1 MRILFSTTVFVLLS
15 SFTFAQKSP
24 VKFGKISAEDFSKKI
39 YSIDSNAN
47 AVVIADIGSSEI
59 LGNSKGSFSVE
70 FKRYRR
76 VHILN
81 KNGYD
86 QADVRIYIYKNGSVE
101 EDLSSLKAVT
111 YNLENGK
118 ITETK
123 LDKNNI
129 FRDQLDKN
137 RAIKKFTFPNIK
149 EGSIVEF
156 EYTVNSDFLFNLQP
170 WAFQGDVP
178 VLWSEYNLRLPEFF
192 GYVFLT
198 QGYFQLA
205 AEKKENRTRFTVRD
219 TRTAQATESV
229 SFDANVTDYR
239 WVLKNVPALKEE
251 SFTSTLN
258 NHISKIEFQLSD
270 QRPPLEY
277 YNYMGTWEKLASDLL
292 KDEDFGLA
300 LDKNNGWLSDVVNP
314 LVAGAKNDK
323 EKAKKIYEYV
333 RDNLTCTDHD
343 GKYLTQTLKNILKT
357 RNGNVAD
364 INLLLIAMLKYANL
378 QADPVIL
385 STRSNGYA
393 SSLYPVKSRFNYV
406 ICKFTAGNDEYF
418 LDATHPRLGFGKL
431 TPDCYNGSCR
441 IIDETATQ
449 LELKADDLAEKKVT
463 MVIINSDE
471 KGQLTGRVQQ
481 YPGYFESYNIRDK
494 VKEKG
499 KDAFFKEIKK
509 SYGEDIEFTTER
521 IDSLDKLEMP
531 VGLDYQFKINK
542 DKEDILYVNPMFE
555 EAWKENPFKSTE
567 RFYPVEM
574 PYTMDETYVM
584 TMLIP
589 DGYVVDE
596 LPKSTMVKLNEND
609 DGVFEYRMTESNGT
623 ISFRSRIQL
632 KRAFYLPDEYEILR
646 EFFNLVVKKQS
657 EQIVLKKKK

>member
-1 MRILFSTTVFVLLS
+1 MRVLLS
-15 SFTFAQKSP
+15 TAIFVLIASLTFAQKSP
-24 VKFGKISAEDFSKKI
+24 VKFGKVSADDFSQKI

-59 LGNSKGSFSVE
+59 LGNSKASFSVE

-118 ITETK
+118 VIETK

-129 FRDQLDKN
+129 FKDQLDKN
-137 RAIKKFTFPNIK
+137 RAIKKFTFPNVK

-170 WAFQGDVP
+170 WAFQGDAP

-205 AEKKENRTRFTVRD
+205 ADKKDNRTRFTVRD

-277 YNYMGTWEKLASDLL
+277 YNYMG
-292 KDEDFGLA
+292 
-300 LDKNNGWLSDVVNP
+300 
-314 LVAGAKNDK
+314 
-323 EKAKKIYEYV
+323 
-333 RDNLTCTDHD
+333 
-343 GKYLTQTLKNILKT
+343 
-357 RNGNVAD
+357 
-364 INLLLIAMLKYANL
+364 
-378 QADPVIL
+378 
-385 STRSNGYA
+385 
-393 SSLYPVKSRFNYV
+393 
-406 ICKFTAGNDEYF
+406 
-418 LDATHPRLGFGKL
+418 
-431 TPDCYNGSCR
+431 
-441 IIDETATQ
+441 
-449 LELKADDLAEKKVT
+449 
-463 MVIINSDE
+463 
-471 KGQLTGRVQQ
+471 
-481 YPGYFESYNIRDK
+481 
-494 VKEKG
+494 
-499 KDAFFKEIKK
+499 
-509 SYGEDIEFTTER
+509 
-521 IDSLDKLEMP
+521 
-531 VGLDYQFKINK
+531 
-542 DKEDILYVNPMFE
+542 
-555 EAWKENPFKSTE
+555 
-567 RFYPVEM
+567 
-574 PYTMDETYVM
+574 
-584 TMLIP
+584 
-589 DGYVVDE
+589 
-596 LPKSTMVKLNEND
+596 
-609 DGVFEYRMTESNGT
+609 
-623 ISFRSRIQL
+623 
-632 KRAFYLPDEYEILR
+632 
-646 EFFNLVVKKQS
+646 
-657 EQIVLKKKK
+657 